1 MNNKTSIYVYN
12 DITDFLNRMDY
23 LNEEY
28 GTIMYYYKFI
38 KDINDVKNQI
48 HYLHTKT
55 KLLVASGFMTKKIFK
70 ITIEDKGQKYCIT
83 YKFKSAEN
91 YRHFK
96 HQIVKMEKKT

>member
-1 MNNKTSIYVYN
+1 MNNKTSIYVYKN
-12 DITDFLNRMDY
+12 ITDFLNQMDH
-23 LNEEY
+23 LNDEY
-28 GTIMYYYKFI
+28 NKIMYYYKYI
-38 KDINDVKNQI
+38 QDMIDVRNQLN
-48 HYLHTKT
+48 YLQKT

>member
-1 MNNKTSIYVYN
+1 MNNKTSIYVYE
-12 DITDFLNRMDY
+12 DINDFLNQMEN
-23 LNEEY
+23 LNHEY
-28 GTIMYYYKFI
+28 DNIMHYHKYV
-38 KDINDVKNQI
+38 KDIVDVRSQLK
-48 HYLHTKT
+48 YLQKT
-55 KLLVASGFMTKKIFK
+55 KLLVVSGFMTKKIFK